1 MTTRGRP
8 KKNNNIIEVNNIK
21 LEFIITKAD
30 NYQNEISYFKIIDK
44 QFKSKLQPITS
55 QMCDECLIPI
65 WKTDDGFYMLKVKNK
80 WMPERDFE
88 QNEILT
94 ADLNFKYYCM
104 AKEDGDLLQGYWVK
118 LITNT
123 ILSESV

>member
-1 MTTRGRP
+1 MSRGRP

-55 QMCDECLIPI
+55 QMCDECNVPI
-65 WKTDDGFYMLKVKNK
+65 WRTDDGFYMLKVKKNGCL
-80 WMPERDFE
+80 
-88 QNEILT
+88 NEILSKMT
-94 ADLNFKYYCM
+94 L
-104 AKEDGDLLQGYWVK
+104 
-118 LITNT
+118 
-123 ILSESV
+123 

>member
-8 KKNNNIIEVNNIK
+8 RKNNNIIEVNNIK

-55 QMCDECLIPI
+55 QMCDECNVPI
-65 WKTDDGFYMLKVKNK
+65 WKTDDGFYMLKVKLK

-88 QNEILT
+88 QNEILN

-104 AKEDGDLLQGYWVK
+104 TKEDGDLIQGYWVK
-118 LITNT
+118 LLTNNV
-123 ILSESV
+123 ISESV